1 MAKRPLLN
9 CILALGLTLWLSA
22 CYQLPTQPD
31 QSSSPPESSVPL
43 PDLPPDQPLTL
54 AAYVD
59 QSFHPILSD
68 NQVNRTL
75 TPLIYEGL
83 FRLDTSFTPQK
94 QLCADYKISEDG
106 LIWTFSLRRG
116 VTFSDG
122 TPLTAAHAVQSLEL
136 ARTNASPYSG
146 RFACISSVAAQDDY
160 NLTITLSRPN
170 TSLPALLDI
179 PVVLG
184 SADRPLGTGDY
195 VLTQSPDDSLSLVP
209 RDGVSPT
216 IPVVSIT
223 RTRELTAAFERGALS
238 LVATDPSG
246 TLSPGYSG
254 TYHTVDYD
262 TTGLVYL
269 GFNTARSPFASSD
282 NRGATAAALN
292 RSELVSTA
300 WAGHARAA
308 VLPIHPAS
316 PLYDESL
323 TRQLPTPDDAR
334 KLLEQTGLS
343 GRRITLIVNNENSY
357 KVAAAQLIARQLE
370 QAGLTVLVSA
380 LPWDSYLS
388 ALANGQFD
396 LYLGEVNLT
405 ADFDLTP
412 LLSIDGALNYSRWR
426 STQTTDL
433 LTAFLSAPEQE
444 RTAAAGKLCTH
455 LTQQM
460 PLAPLCFKRGSVL
473 TTWDRWTELTP
484 TRTNVFFGIYN

>member
-9 CILALGLTLWLSA
+9 CILVLGLTLSLSA
-22 CYQLPTQPD
+22 CYQLPPQPD
-31 QSSSPPESSVPL
+31 QSSSPPDASMSR
-43 PDLPPDQPLTL
+43 PDITPTQPLTL
-54 AAYVD
+54 AAYVG

-68 NQVNRTL
+68 NQVNQTL

-94 QLCADYKISEDG
+94 QLCADYEISEDG
-106 LIWTFSLRRG
+106 LIWTFSLHRG

-122 TPLTAAHAVQSLEL
+122 TPLTATHAVQSLEL

-146 RFACISSVAAQDDY
+146 RFSYISSIAAQGDY
-160 NLTITLSRPN
+160 KLIITLSRPN
-170 TSLPALLDI
+170 TSLPAVLDI
-179 PVVLG
+179 PIVSG
-184 SADRPLGTGDY
+184 SGDRPLGTGDY

-209 RDGVSPT
+209 RNGASPT

-262 TTGLVYL
+262 TTALVYL
-269 GFNTARSPFASSD
+269 GFNTARSPFASAA
-282 NRGATAAALN
+282 NRGAAAAALN
-292 RSELVSTA
+292 RNELVSAA

-308 VLPIHPAS
+308 ALPIHPAS

-323 TRQLPTPDDAR
+323 ARQLPTVDDAR
-334 KLLEQTGLS
+334 KLLEQTSLS
-343 GRRITLIVNNENSY
+343 GRRVTLIVNNKNSY

-388 ALANGQFD
+388 VLASGQFD

-412 LLSIDGALNYSRWR
+412 LLSVDGALNYSRWR
-426 STQTTDL
+426 STQTADL
-433 LTAFLSAPEQE
+433 LEAFLSAPEQE
-444 RTAAAGKLCTH
+444 RTAAAGNLCTH

-460 PLAPLCFKRGSVL
+460 PIAPLCFKRGSVL

-484 TRTNVFFGIYN
+484 TRTNVFFGIY